1 MSTRRRCT
9 GHWLVSSSAC
19 GRRRDTWPE
28 NLDGADHDAA
38 TVPPVFTVAG
48 GSDGSHE
55 LPSNGRTGRSE
66 DENADGGGY
75 VLPFRS
81 FASPQMSVVSLV
93 RMPQRSAWPG
103 PANISKVDPPHHWL
117 RW

>member
-1 MSTRRRCT
+1 MHRPLAR
-9 GHWLVSSSAC
+9 
-19 GRRRDTWPE
+19 
-28 NLDGADHDAA
+28 
-38 TVPPVFTVAG
+38 

-66 DENADGGGY
+66 DEKADGGGY

-81 FASPQMSVVSLV
+81 FASPQMSVVSLA

-103 PANISKVDPPHHWL
+103 PANIPKVDPPHHWL